1 MYNLPTSCTDFLV
14 FFCCFFPSFFFPSAT
29 EHVTKYGANL
39 CGPKRAVLFG
49 SLKVN
54 HFYLEDTELK
64 QIRKIHIKGE
74 KKEKENTCKSNKF
87 FSFLFFFF
95 GFFVSPSFSCFI
107 FPCPSSYSFAQ
118 FLSTC
123 DIIIFFLFTFSH
135 KAIT

>member
-1 MYNLPTSCTDFLV
+1 MYNLPTLCTDFLV
-14 FFCCFFPSFFFPSAT
+14 FCCCFFPSFFFPSAT

-74 KKEKENTCKSNKF
+74 KKRKKKHVNQIN
-87 FSFLFFFF
+87 SFLFYFFFF

-118 FLSTC
+118 FLSTR
-123 DIIIFFLFTFSH
+123 DIIFFFIYFQP
-135 KAIT
+135 